1 MILNREQFPKI
12 IRDGFT
18 DNLLLEHKSN
28 THLFYARNWDEFDY
42 WYCEIMTEHSFDQY
56 PLDTLLDKD
65 TLDKV
70 RYDDKTFLAIS
81 NYLEAFQEVV
91 DHIYDKIVIEHNI
104 PPRKILFISN
114 GNDIYLRVKTVANQ
128 LNLDYINVEWDAG
141 WASFLRRNKSN
152 QKKAMLETLDLKK
165 DYTKKFLNLNRRW
178 RPHRCSLIA
187 LLSARNLLDKGFVS
201 FAPSDDDQNWD
212 NMFDLILDINKEC
225 CEVVRDIEFFKN
237 NKHPLPPLYV
247 DKDNLVEDTVTNIID
262 NTNHFY
268 ENSLFSLVTETNFYR
283 REGFESILTITE
295 KTFKP
300 IISLHPF
307 LLVSIPGSLRA
318 LKELGYK
325 TFHPWINETY
335 DLEQDDALR
344 LKKIVDEVERLSNLN
359 DSEVIE
365 FIKNVKSIVMHNYIV
380 ITKLPIKTVKKL

>member
-1 MILNREQFPKI
+1 
-12 IRDGFT
+12 
-18 DNLLLEHKSN
+18 
-28 THLFYARNWDEFDY
+28 
-42 WYCEIMTEHSFDQY
+42 
-56 PLDTLLDKD
+56 
-65 TLDKV
+65 
-70 RYDDKTFLAIS
+70 
-81 NYLEAFQEVV
+81 V

-247 DKDNLVEDTVTNIID
+247 DKDDLVEDTVTNIID

-283 REGFESILTITE
+283 NQGLESILTITE

-307 LLVSIPGSLRA
+307 LLVSIPGSLSA

-325 TFHPWINETY
+325 TFHPWINESY

-359 DSEVIE
+359 DYEVIE
-365 FIKNVKSIVMHNYIV
+365 FIKNVKPIVIHNYIV